1 MSRAAPGEQ
10 LLFFSGPARAYI
22 QSPQDL
28 WEKNGAPLQG
38 KASPRSSHGLMGT
51 YVGRES
57 EGEERENEMERPKV
71 VYMLRSACRS
81 DERKHFMRN
90 SNIRAGH
97 SKYPEYLQ
105 SLTLILPSFQR
116 KHLWHPATTLLRID
130 YSVCGKYCCCCS
142 TIR

>member
-1 MSRAAPGEQ
+1 MSRAAAPGEE

-22 QSPQDL
+22 PSPQDL

-57 EGEERENEMERPKV
+57 EGEEREDEMERPKV
-71 VYMLRSACRS
+71 VYMLRSACRC

-90 SNIRAGH
+90 TEPDTPSTQNIFSLLPLFYHPFNDNIVGIL
-97 SKYPEYLQ
+97 LQ
-105 SLTLILPSFQR
+105 PSF
-116 KHLWHPATTLLRID
+116 
-130 YSVCGKYCCCCS
+130 V
-142 TIR
+142 